1 MFMQWYLE
9 RTPVHIGDAI
19 NKTLEIVEKDQDPF
33 YGIPSGFVSLD
44 RLTQGWQPRELT
56 VIAARPAV
64 GKTAFALSIARNA
77 AVDFSIPTAFF
88 SLEMSTVS
96 LTRRLILSESGVG
109 YGKLRGVE
117 KVEIA
122 DWFQMESSL
131 SKLSK
136 APLYID
142 DTCALTPEEFMK
154 KVKELIIQ
162 HGVRLII
169 VDYIHLMS
177 HVERAESLREKDDE
191 VLLCLKEAA
200 MVYGVS
206 VIAISFIKRP
216 TRKNYSRPILTDLD
230 AYCPSAVDYAD
241 KIILLHRPSFL
252 SPEIG
257 DGNTDILQVDL
268 AKNKVGDIGS
278 FDLFLDKERGIVI
291 EPGICDE
298 TDHNA

>member
-44 RLTQGWQPRELT
+44 RLTHGWQPRELT

-96 LTRRLILSESGVG
+96 LTRRLVLSESGVG
-109 YGKLRGVE
+109 YGKLCGVE
-117 KVEIA
+117 KIESA

-142 DTCALTPEEFMK
+142 DTCALTPEEFI
-154 KVKELIIQ
+154 VQ

-177 HVERAESLREKDDE
+177 HVEQAESLREKDDE

-252 SPEIG
+252 SPEMG

-268 AKNKVGDIGS
+268 AKNKVGEIGS
-278 FDLFLDKERGIVI
+278 FDLFLDKERVRVI
-291 EPGICDE
+291 EPGIYDE
-298 TDHNA
+298 TDHND